1 MADDI
6 FSQLMDLFNQPGP
19 VNWKLAREI
28 AVQLA
33 GDRQPVDPWLADEY
47 IELGRLAQL
56 QIQATTHLR
65 SPDSLDVVPTDR
77 HDWVTQQLQ
86 AFGYLVEPLA
96 GQYAGGGDA
105 SDPMS
110 QLLKP
115 LGPALLGMQ
124 MGSTVGFL
132 AHRALG
138 QFDIG
143 LPTNP
148 PGARYVIVDNV
159 EAFISD
165 YQLEP
170 RQTRLWVAFRNGVH
184 DAAFAGPW
192 IRQHVVDLVEE
203 HLSGVEFDTS
213 TLMET
218 IQNLSDPSH
227 FQELLADGDGL
238 TGFLSP
244 TATSDAQARVRAAM
258 GFVSG
263 YGEHVLKASAAKL
276 IPDLDAIERA
286 HRLKQSE
293 PGTPDQLM
301 TRVIGLELTEA
312 LQAEGVEFCSEVVRR
327 WGEEALESV
336 WEEPAHLPRGGE
348 LADPVAW
355 AARVLLPDF

>member
-6 FSQLMDLFNQPGP
+6 FSQLIDLFNQPGP
-19 VNWKLAREI
+19 VNWKLAREV

-96 GQYAGGGDA
+96 NQYSDLGDGA
-105 SDPMS
+105 DPMS

-143 LPTNP
+143 VPTNP

-159 EAFISD
+159 EAFIAD

-192 IRQHVVDLVEE
+192 IRQHIVDLVEE
-203 HLSGVEFDTS
+203 HLGSVEFDTS

-244 TATSDAQARVRAAM
+244 TAKSEAQARARAAI

-276 IPDLDAIERA
+276 IPDLGAIESA

-301 TRVIGLELTEA
+301 TRIIGLELTNE
-312 LQAEGVEFCSEVVRR
+312 LHQEGAAFCTEVERR
-327 WGEEALESV
+327 WGAEALDSV
-336 WEEPAHLPRGGE
+336 WQEPAHLPRGDE

>member
-1 MADDI
+1 MPDDI
-6 FSQLMDLFNQPGP
+6 FSQLIDLFNQPGP
-19 VNWKLAREI
+19 VNWKLAREV

-56 QIQATTHLR
+56 QIQATTQLR

-77 HDWVTQQLQ
+77 HDWATQQLQ
-86 AFGYLVEPLA
+86 AFAYLVEPLA
-96 GQYAGGGDA
+96 AQYTGVGGG

-124 MGSTVGFL
+124 MGSTIGFL

-143 LPTNP
+143 VPTNP
-148 PGARYVIVDNV
+148 PGARYVVVDNI
-159 EAFISD
+159 EEFITD

-170 RQTRLWVAFRNGVH
+170 RQTRLWAAFRNGIH

-192 IRQHVVDLVEE
+192 LRQYVVDLVEE
-203 HLSGVEFDTS
+203 HLAGVEFDTS
-213 TLMET
+213 SLMET
-218 IQNLSDPSH
+218 LQTLSDPSH
-227 FQELLADGDGL
+227 LQELMADGEGL
-238 TGFLSP
+238 TGFLAP
-244 TATSDAQARVRAAM
+244 TSDSEAQAKARAAV

-263 YGEHVLKASAAKL
+263 YADRVVSTSAAKL
-276 IPDLDAIERA
+276 IPELTSIQAA
-286 HRLKQSE
+286 HLAKQSE

-301 TRVIGLELTEA
+301 TRIVGLELTEQ
-312 LQAEGVEFCSEVVRR
+312 LHAEGVSFCSEVERR
-327 WGEEALESV
+327 WGTEALESV
-336 WEEPAHLPRGGE
+336 WEEPANLPRGGE

-355 AARVLLPDF
+355 AARVLLPEF

>member
-6 FSQLMDLFNQPGP
+6 FSQLIDLFNQPGP
-19 VNWKLAREI
+19 VNWKLAREV

-96 GQYAGGGDA
+96 GQYSGAGDGA
-105 SDPMS
+105 DPMS

-132 AHRALG
+132 AHGALG

-159 EAFISD
+159 EAFITD

-184 DAAFAGPW
+184 DSAFAGPW

-203 HLSGVEFDTS
+203 HLGSVEFDTS

-227 FQELLADGDGL
+227 FQELLADGEGL

-244 TATSDAQARVRAAM
+244 TAKSEAQAQARAAV

-263 YGEHVLKASAAKL
+263 YGEHVLKASAHSRKPLNA
-276 IPDLDAIERA
+276 RA
-286 HRLKQSE
+286 D
-293 PGTPDQLM
+293 T
-301 TRVIGLELTEA
+301 
-312 LQAEGVEFCSEVVRR
+312 
-327 WGEEALESV
+327 
-336 WEEPAHLPRGGE
+336 
-348 LADPVAW
+348 
-355 AARVLLPDF
+355 